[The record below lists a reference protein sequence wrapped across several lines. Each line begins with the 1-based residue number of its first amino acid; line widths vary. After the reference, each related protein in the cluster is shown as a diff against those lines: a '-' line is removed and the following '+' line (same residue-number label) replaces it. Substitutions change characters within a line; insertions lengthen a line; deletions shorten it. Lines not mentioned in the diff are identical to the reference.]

1 MISSRPELEEAR
13 LAAALIG
20 IDATFGLGRASSGL
34 WCYDTRCV
42 GSACSV
48 DDLLEGDTVASLGIA
63 PSCSWKDERTVT
75 IVFGTGYS
83 IGEGSTITLNPT
95 GEYIAGCSGCTDY
108 ATGKREEIWS
118 VVVQART
125 PPPELSSAWF
135 SNTGQQVFIQFE
147 GSASSQEIN
156 GSYAVVPCEEAFSDS
171 SAATLGVGC
180 ASQFT
185 SSSILTV
192 ELGFDYT
199 IRPSSDLNCTD
210 GDGTS
215 ISLLE
220 GIARTEIGAFLTAAA
235 GCVVVGPA
243 SEPNPPVVD
252 ISAPEIVGCCDDLIL
267 EGIATYPST
276 GFTCNW
282 TVGIVDGNQSF
293 DLADART
300 VLDQAGFSS
309 SSSIAGAENGLVV
322 ALPSASLD
330 EGSTYWFGLRVTMGL
345 GLWSEASVEV
355 FKSTDALPALKI
367 AGSASWKQ
375 WRGLP
380 LTVRTE
386 VTSPRSQDDNVTYTW
401 TLASEY
407 STTEDFPPVT
417 LIKGR
422 NPSVLKLPA
431 YSLGHAGSIYVF
443 RVTVAGSTP
452 STTSATATVE
462 VISGA
467 IIAHIYGGTK
477 RRVGVLQ
484 DLYLNASVS
493 VDDDQLDESP
503 LQFRWNCTDDV
514 GEDCTS
520 PSTELLDIESFST
533 GGLLTISSGAL
544 PIGVKYTFGV
554 TVFQDSAELRSDDTA
569 CTVSTFEGTLPHV
582 TVSPKAILRKYDP
595 SKKVVLQGCAS
606 PSAEEPCSSS
616 TSSRF
621 MLEWRPESGNL
632 DLTNGWDDVF
642 STATSD
648 RVLVVRNG
656 VLGAG
661 RTYTFSL
668 SATDTSGQEG
678 YAEFSFETNAP
689 PAGGHVE
696 SNTSSAT
703 AGVDGIRLQSIG
715 WTDDVDDL
723 PFTHSFGFVHG
734 YHEVATI
741 ASESV
746 LLNRLS
752 SSWSASPTLR
762 TKIPSGLA
770 DDGYNV
776 TIVVSV
782 SDSLGSTAST
792 NLGADGTPMI
802 IASTPPEQASVLS
815 LAYGLSC
822 FPTDPC
828 GNESLAYP
836 EDTLRDARV
845 ATALLL
851 HAPQTNTSDVEA
863 IMALQETLAGLIVEA
878 YLSLET
884 SSSSVMAGSQA
895 LAGALVSFT
904 KYGALSEL
912 TLAEVTEAVKD
923 MAETTID
930 LGETLDDASALSLV
944 SILSVLFVG
953 QTPFATSSAS
963 AAVISDTALLGKEDS
978 LTVLAEVGLA
988 MATDAEAGEELDER
1002 SVGDFSMQ
1010 PARAHPIDMSSTTV
1024 SVGESGAKVSF
1035 GDWDSALDSDEDLGS
1050 TRTFAVA
1057 TFNST
1062 TSGLDGVT
1070 VIDAWDSTGSPEYQ
1084 LPRPVG
1090 VSMALPEPLS
1100 TGLEVEG
1107 ESSLSHVGCAYWSE
1121 VSGDWKTD
1129 GMVLAAL
1136 GVALDDT
1143 HAVVVECATF
1153 HLSAF
1158 AGRED
1163 STTPTWST
1171 ADLTDFSLLAEYGAE
1186 SWEALLFLGCVAAV
1200 LLGPAAW
1207 FAVKDAGKGQRRE
1220 HVEALW
1226 DTYLAR
1232 GKSRREARPL
1242 KKRVAERAKSSRE
1255 TLVDT
1260 RSRASDYV
1268 GYHQI
1273 SVRRKEKAMG
1283 KVVVESLLFN
1293 HSWRHLSGS
1302 PTAHFKRTLLT
1313 RSQHLVLL
1321 LTDWMSAIVLQAV
1334 FYGKSQF
1341 GVEMTVVSALFM
1353 LPAGLIFPA
1362 LLRVANTP
1370 PASQTLERPLSQEE
1384 RPEHA
1389 VEYRTDRR
1397 QVEQEKTD
1405 DDFQAT
1411 FQKRGSKH
1419 RVGFQE
1425 QDRPPRKA
1433 SPTRMFATKEAQGTA
1448 SPFLMPKSNTAVVKT
1463 TAYRDVVEMQK
1474 ALLLV
1479 YVPLPILLAMLV
1491 SEVLRVSR
1499 EAEVAGGDDY
1509 AFLHNMVTSL
1519 SLASS
1524 ALSIVSAFS
1533 VVSRSARTMR
1543 KATAFQGV
1551 VAPGMA
1557 LCGVLLFGSGVFIA
1571 AAAVLGAVITL
1582 VGSYLVGVQRKY
1594 EEILGDL
1601 VEGDLVAAW
1610 SNPTREMHKAA
1621 ETIQCCFRVHHAVDR
1636 ATRALEFRTWLLDCR
1651 GRRRGM
1657 YFLAQG
1663 AVATTTLCLI
1673 YTNMVFAAKFD
1684 RSTSTDWLTTCVLA
1698 LLVEALIQQ
1707 PAALLSTL
1715 VLGDFVEEGA
1725 NLLLDLIL

>member
-1 MISSRPELEEAR
+1 
-13 LAAALIG
+13 
-20 IDATFGLGRASSGL
+20 
-34 WCYDTRCV
+34 
-42 GSACSV
+42 
-48 DDLLEGDTVASLGIA
+48 
-63 PSCSWKDERTVT
+63 
-75 IVFGTGYS
+75 
-83 IGEGSTITLNPT
+83 
-95 GEYIAGCSGCTDY
+95 
-108 ATGKREEIWS
+108 
-118 VVVQART
+118 
-125 PPPELSSAWF
+125 
-135 SNTGQQVFIQFE
+135 
-147 GSASSQEIN
+147 
-156 GSYAVVPCEEAFSDS
+156 
-171 SAATLGVGC
+171 
-180 ASQFT
+180 
-185 SSSILTV
+185 
-192 ELGFDYT
+192 
-199 IRPSSDLNCTD
+199 
-210 GDGTS
+210 
-215 ISLLE
+215 
-220 GIARTEIGAFLTAAA
+220 
-235 GCVVVGPA
+235 
-243 SEPNPPVVD
+243 
-252 ISAPEIVGCCDDLIL
+252 
-267 EGIATYPST
+267 
-276 GFTCNW
+276 
-282 TVGIVDGNQSF
+282 
-293 DLADART
+293 
-300 VLDQAGFSS
+300 
-309 SSSIAGAENGLVV
+309 
-322 ALPSASLD
+322 
-330 EGSTYWFGLRVTMGL
+330 MGL

-407 STTEDFPPVT
+407 SATEDFPPVT
-417 LIKGR
+417 LTKGR
-422 NPSVLKLPA
+422 NPSVLRLPA

-462 VISGA
+462 VVSGG
-467 IIAHIYGGTK
+467 IIAHIFGGTT
-477 RRVGVLQ
+477 RRVGVMQ

-493 VDDDQLDESP
+493 VDDDQLDESA

-520 PSTELLDIESFST
+520 PSTELLDIDSFSS
-533 GGLLTISSGAL
+533 GGLLTISAGTL
-544 PIGVKYTFGV
+544 PIGVEYKFGV
-554 TVFQDSAELRSDDTA
+554 TVFQASTELRSDDTA
-569 CTVSTFEGTLPHV
+569 CTVSTFEETLPHV
-582 TVSPKAILRKYDP
+582 TVSPKAILRKYNP
-595 SKKVVLQGCAS
+595 SEKVVLQGCAS

-616 TSSRF
+616 TSSLF
-621 MLEWRPESGNL
+621 NLEWKPESGNL
-632 DLTNGWDDVF
+632 DLSNGWDDVF
-642 STATSD
+642 STTTSD
-648 RVLVVRNG
+648 RVLVVRKG

-703 AGVDGIRLQSIG
+703 AGVDGVRLQSIG

-734 YHEVATI
+734 YKQVATI

-746 LLNRLS
+746 LVNRLS

-770 DDGYNV
+770 DYGYNI
-776 TIVVSV
+776 TILVSV
-782 SDSLGSTAST
+782 ADSLGSTAST
-792 NLGADGTPMI
+792 NLGADGTPII
-802 IASTPPEQASVLS
+802 IASTAPEQARLGNRYDKIGGALVLS
-815 LAYGLSC
+815 LAYGLTC
-822 FPTDPC
+822 FPTNPC

-851 HAPQTNTSDVEA
+851 DAPRTNASDFEA
-863 IMALQETLAGLIVEA
+863 IVALQADLVGLIVDA

-884 SSSSVMAGSQA
+884 SSSSVVAGSQT

-904 KYGALSEL
+904 DDGVLSDL

-923 MAETTID
+923 MAETAIE
-930 LGETLDDASALSLV
+930 LGETLDDASALALV
-944 SILSVLFVG
+944 SMLSVLFVG
-953 QTPFATSSAS
+953 QSPSVPSSAS
-963 AAVISDTALLGKEDS
+963 TAVTSDTALLRKEDS
-978 LTVLAEVGLA
+978 LAVLAEVGLA
-988 MATDAEAGEELDER
+988 MATDAEAGEELDEI
-1002 SVGDFSMQ
+1002 SSGDLAMQ
-1010 PARAHPIDMSSTTV
+1010 PARAHPIDMSATTI
-1024 SVGESGAKVSF
+1024 SVGDFGARVEF
-1035 GDWDSALDSDEDLGS
+1035 DAWDSAVDSDEDLDN

-1057 TFNST
+1057 VFNST

-1070 VIDAWDSTGSPEYQ
+1070 VIDAWDSTGTPQYQ

-1090 VSMALPEPLS
+1090 VSMALPETLS
-1100 TGLEVEG
+1100 TGPEVEG
-1107 ESSLSHVGCAYWSE
+1107 ENSLSHVGCAYWSE
-1121 VSGDWKTD
+1121 NSGDWKTD
-1129 GMVLAAL
+1129 GMVLATL
-1136 GVALDDT
+1136 GATLDNT
-1143 HAVVVECATF
+1143 HSVVVECATF

-1171 ADLTDFSLLAEYGAE
+1171 ADLTDFSILAEYGAE
-1186 SWEALLFLGCVAAV
+1186 SWEALLLLGCVAAV
-1200 LLGPAAW
+1200 LLGSAAW
-1207 FAVKDAGKGQRRE
+1207 FALKDAGMDQQRE
-1220 HVEALW
+1220 HVEALR

-1242 KKRVAERAKSSRE
+1242 KKRVAERAKDSRE
-1255 TLVDT
+1255 TLVK
-1260 RSRASDYV
+1260 SQSHASDYV
-1268 GYHQI
+1268 GYDQI
-1273 SVRRKEKAMG
+1273 PVQRNEEAMV

-1302 PTAHFKRTLLT
+1302 STAHFKRTLLT
-1313 RSQHLVLL
+1313 RPQHLVLL

-1341 GVEMTVVSALFM
+1341 GVREKARKMTVVSALFM
-1353 LPAGLIFPA
+1353 LPAGVIFPT

-1370 PASQTLERPLSQEE
+1370 PASQTLQRRVSQEE
-1384 RPEHA
+1384 QPERA
-1389 VEYRTDRR
+1389 AEYRSERR
-1397 QVEQEKTD
+1397 QVEEETTD

-1411 FQKRGSKH
+1411 LQNGDATR
-1419 RVGFQE
+1419 RVGFHE
-1425 QDRPPRKA
+1425 QHRPPRKA
-1433 SPTRMFATKEAQGTA
+1433 SPIRMFDAIGAQGTA
-1448 SPFLMPKSNTAVVKT
+1448 SPFVKRKPNAAVVET
-1463 TAYRDVVEMQK
+1463 AAYRDVLEMQK

-1491 SEVLRVSR
+1491 SEVLSVSR
-1499 EAEVAGGDDY
+1499 EAEAAGGDEY
-1509 AFLHNMVTSL
+1509 AVLHNMVTSL

-1524 ALSIVSAFS
+1524 VLCVVSAFS
-1533 VVSRSARTMR
+1533 VMSRSALTMR

-1557 LCGVLLFGSGVFIA
+1557 LCGVLLLGSSVFIA
-1571 AAAVLGAVITL
+1571 AGAVLGAVITL
-1582 VGSYLVGVQRKY
+1582 VGSYLVGIQRKY
-1594 EEILGDL
+1594 EEILSDL
-1601 VEGDLVAAW
+1601 IEDDLVAAW

-1621 ETIQCCFRVHHAVDR
+1621 ETIQCCFRVHHALDR
-1636 ATRALEFRTWLLDCR
+1636 ATRALEFRTWIHDCR
-1651 GRRRGM
+1651 GQRRGM

-1663 AVATTTLCLI
+1663 TVATTILCLT

-1725 NLLLDLIL
+1725 NLLLDLIS